1 MWNAQSLLHTL
12 FIWIHPFHSLLA
24 HLLEAFHLFRKDQ
37 LIYQSVQAL
46 VRTVVSAFVTHPA
59 DPSLR
64 TKSISMRIPPKD
76 KSLGISR
83 SRFDTVVDIREDS
96 EPH

>member
-46 VRTVVSAFVTHPA
+46 VRTVVSAIITHHH
-59 DPSLR
+59 PSSR
-64 TKSISMRIPPKD
+64 SIPPD
-76 KSLGISR
+76 QIHI
-83 SRFDTVVDIREDS
+83 DADS
-96 EPH
+96 AKRQEFR

>member
-37 LIYQSVQAL
+37 LIYQNVQAL
-46 VRTVVSAFVTHPA
+46 VRTVVSAIITHPA
-59 DPSLR
+59 DPFLPDQIHIDADSAKRQEFRYQSFTLR
-64 TKSISMRIPPKD
+64 YGR
-76 KSLGISR
+76 
-83 SRFDTVVDIREDS
+83 
-96 EPH
+96 